1 MTSYLFRTPNGDI
14 EVTCT
19 GRYAV
24 KKSLTTKNTY
34 KKIEI
39 TPLDDTMKW
48 KKFVDESELLE
59 IKHFE
64 CFEKDKLF

>member
-1 MTSYLFRTPNGDI
+1 MTSYLFHTPNGDI
-14 EVTCT
+14 EVICT

-39 TPLDDTMKW
+39 TPKDDGMNW
-48 KKFVDESELLE
+48 KRFVDESELLE
-59 IKHFE
+59 IRHFE
-64 CFEKDKLF
+64 CFESDKLF